1 MPDQPSKLSEADL
14 LLIQSAHQGLQ
25 SAQTVFEFARNHV
38 SRVYG
43 LGQMDQFNMLTGEI
57 TRVNPDQSAAQAAVG
72 KEA

>member
-1 MPDQPSKLSEADL
+1 MSDQPTKLSDADL

-25 SAQTVFEFARNHV
+25 SAQTVFEFARSHV

-57 TRVNPDQSAAQAAVG
+57 TRIAPDEPKREESNG
-72 KEA
+72 